1 MRHRLNV
8 DPPDDVCELSIL
20 PTVGINGP
28 DVVCFPDV
36 DRLQGFS
43 RGWDM
48 HNRDTALVE
57 VVGTQHQQLVSGVC
71 DRLPTQY
78 EEKEGKGMRFG

>member
-20 PTVGINGP
+20 STVGINRP
-28 DVVCFPDV
+28 DVVCFPHV
-36 DRLQGFS
+36 EKLQGFS

-57 VVGTQHQQLVSGVC
+57 HQQPVSCVYVGGHG
-71 DRLPTQY
+71 DKLRG
-78 EEKEGKGMRFG
+78 KRRKGM